1 MRCNCHRV
9 DHPITMWWCPTH
21 GMTTFAQRARR
32 TAWLQLTVVI
42 LAVAAAVALWMSVS
56 SPVR

>member
-1 MRCNCHRV
+1 
-9 DHPITMWWCPTH
+9 
-21 GMTTFAQRARR
+21 MTTFAQRARR